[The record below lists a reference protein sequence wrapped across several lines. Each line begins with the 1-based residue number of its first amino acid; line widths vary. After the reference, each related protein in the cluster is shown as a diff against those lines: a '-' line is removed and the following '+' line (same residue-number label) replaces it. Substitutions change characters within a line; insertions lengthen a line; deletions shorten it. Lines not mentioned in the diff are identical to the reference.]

1 LKALVDLL
9 ADGLR
14 QARDFAI
21 SCHKNFFFYLYP
33 PLSTFIDL
41 YRKPPTRDF
50 LRLDAV
56 GLGAMIEREQ
66 DAQSG
71 TLLCR
76 GAEIPCPPQR
86 HSVFASSLH
95 EDTLAY
101 KVKLSTAKREI
112 FAFFLRQARGERAG
126 AKAGME

>member
-1 LKALVDLL
+1 
-9 ADGLR
+9 
-14 QARDFAI
+14 
-21 SCHKNFFFYLYP
+21 
-33 PLSTFIDL
+33 
-41 YRKPPTRDF
+41 
-50 LRLDAV
+50 
-56 GLGAMIEREQ
+56 MIEREQ

-126 AKAGME
+126 AKAGWNSGNGRGDDMDTDGRIWTNTDEYSRGTGKPVSCGEHGGFAV